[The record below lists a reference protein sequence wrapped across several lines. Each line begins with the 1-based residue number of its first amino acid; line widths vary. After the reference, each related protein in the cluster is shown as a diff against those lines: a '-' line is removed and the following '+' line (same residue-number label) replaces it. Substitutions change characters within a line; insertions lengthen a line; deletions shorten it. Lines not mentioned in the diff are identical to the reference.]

1 MEGQRFDREMVSDPQ
16 ERMPKGRQNTAR
28 LPELKDTIAKFV
40 EFYNSRRI
48 HHTLSCDTPEEWYI
62 SGIAEAE

>member
-1 MEGQRFDREMVSDPQ
+1 
-16 ERMPKGRQNTAR
+16 MPKGRQNTAR

-48 HHTLSCDTPEEWYI
+48 HYTLSYDTLEEN
-62 SGIAEAE
+62 GT

>member
-1 MEGQRFDREMVSDPQ
+1 MEGQRFGREMVSGPQ

-48 HHTLSCDTPEEWYI
+48 HYTLSYDTLEEN
-62 SGIAEAE
+62 GT